1 MTEPDWWEPDG
12 ELEERLLFARAKA
25 DDERFMRRLA
35 LADLLLPLLP
45 EEVAA
50 GQGFNW
56 VTSVIS
62 GQQCVVAFTSEKAM
76 YGLMHAEPPYR
87 LARFF
92 DLGRTWPDP
101 KVWLAVD
108 PGLPIES
115 YLTPEVIINLGSLA
129 SEPATPL
136 EEALAAALDEED
148 IEGYARALLGA
159 DVVLPIDPNGSATRE
174 VTDPDF
180 PWTRLEDAEHS
191 IVAYTSEER
200 FREILG
206 GGQESVTM
214 RFVDLAAG
222 WPGPETGLAVNP
234 GHTFA
239 AALNGSAVFIVGQ
252 RAHQFEE
259 IALKAISEA
268 RARND
273 LTEGQQ
279 FQLAQ
284 RTVAEELAKLGVE
297 LPAAPATSLPAV
309 PAEPVEPVVGGG
321 AGLDQEIRELMAAAE
336 ADRPGTAVQVVVLA
350 GQLDRYLR
358 QGHDRVAGLIHRKPS
373 GAVPL
378 GELYERIGLLGEGS
392 PFGADD
398 DLGFLLRWWEDDPGA
413 YQAPEMTGRQV
424 PDGASLWRVDRAGH
438 ERLLARYG
446 AGKGWIVVPGAPT

>member
-12 ELEERLLFARAKA
+12 DLEERLLFARAKA
-25 DDERFMRRLA
+25 DDERFLRRLA
-35 LADLLLPLLP
+35 LADLYLPLLP

-50 GQGFNW
+50 GQGLNW

-108 PGLPIES
+108 PGLPIEA
-115 YLTPEVIINLGSLA
+115 YLTPKLILNLGSLA
-129 SEPATPL
+129 SEPSNPF
-136 EEALAAALDEED
+136 EEALAEAAVAED
-148 IEGYARALLGA
+148 IEAYARALLGA
-159 DVVLPIDPNGSATRE
+159 DLVLPIDPNGSATRE
-174 VTDPDF
+174 LTDPDF
-180 PWTRLEDAEHS
+180 PWTRMTDEGNS
-191 IVAYTSEER
+191 IVAFTSDER

-214 RFVDLAAG
+214 RFADIAAG
-222 WPGPETGLAVNP
+222 WPDPEIGLAVNP
-234 GHTFA
+234 GHAFGA
-239 AALNGSAVFIVGQ
+239 VLNGSAVFIVGQ
-252 RAHQFEE
+252 RAHHFEE
-259 IALKAISEA
+259 IAVKAINEA

-284 RTVAEELAKLGVE
+284 QRVAEEMAKLGVE
-297 LPAAPATSLPAV
+297 FDAAPAAPPAAGP
-309 PAEPVEPVVGGG
+309 PAEPAGGV
-321 AGLDQEIRELMAAAE
+321 AGLEGEIRELMAAVE
-336 ADRPGTAVQVVVLA
+336 DGRPGQWVQVVVLA
-350 GQLDRYLR
+350 AQRDRYLR
-358 QGHDRVAGLIHRKPS
+358 QGHDRVAGLVHRRPS

-378 GELYERIGLLGEGS
+378 HDLYQRLGLLGDGS

-398 DLGFLLRWWEDDPGA
+398 DRGFLLRWWEDDGTA
-413 YQAPEMTGRQV
+413 FQAPEMTGLAV
-424 PDGASLWRVDRAGH
+424 PDGASFWQVDRAGH

-446 AGKGWIVVPGAPT
+446 AGSGWTIVPNAPV